1 MKIYLIYY
9 KYILIDYNLNIFI
22 IFVIEFR
29 FNIYKIK
36 NISLIYFKIFK
47 YNNIILNFIN
57 NNFTLIILID
67 NDIYFFDYILYIINI
82 YNLDKY

>member
-1 MKIYLIYY
+1 M
-9 KYILIDYNLNIFI
+9 LIDYNLNIFI

-47 YNNIILNFIN
+47 YNNMILNFIDD
-57 NNFTLIILID
+57 NFALIILI
-67 NDIYFFDYILYIINI
+67 NNNIYFFDYILYIINI
-82 YNLDKY
+82 YDFDEYWKIINEN